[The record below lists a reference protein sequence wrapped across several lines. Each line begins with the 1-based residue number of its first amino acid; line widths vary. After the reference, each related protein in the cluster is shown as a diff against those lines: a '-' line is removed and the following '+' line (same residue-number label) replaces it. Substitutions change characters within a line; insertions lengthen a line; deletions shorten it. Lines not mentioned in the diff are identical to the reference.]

1 MPGLRSRSPTAPPP
15 CWCFQQG
22 VYVTKGSDVERL
34 SAASSPT
41 PTKDVERYKD
51 VKTAVYSGGLAAAR
65 CGLHNL
71 ASLRILGRSGGS
83 DGRGLIH
90 ITALGHK
97 HPLRHAPRGRGRRL
111 VQSQAGGLAVG
122 GEGGKRRPGAFL
134 ACAAA
139 GRQQQ
144 LSPYSSLH
152 GDVAPAWPR
161 WVSASCSWLRR
172 VAELTKYGTP
182 RREAGLNGTAIKPV
196 QNPGGCPAPH
206 WWVPVRARAGWIG
219 TGGSSCLAS

>member
-1 MPGLRSRSPTAPPP
+1 MPARGKKSCKPRQRLPLIRASWVGAQVYRADCCTAAAVLPFRAGCKAVAGLAAAVAVALPMPKSPQPACPTPYQRPVLLSGSAPTAPPP
-15 CWCFQQG
+15 RCCLQQG
-22 VYVTKGSDVERL
+22 VYVTSGSDVERL

-51 VKTAVYSGGLAAAR
+51 TKTAVCSGGLAAAR

-97 HPLRHAPRGRGRRL
+97 HPLRHAPRGRGERL

-144 LSPYSSLH
+144 LSPYS
-152 GDVAPAWPR
+152 
-161 WVSASCSWLRR
+161 
-172 VAELTKYGTP
+172 
-182 RREAGLNGTAIKPV
+182 
-196 QNPGGCPAPH
+196 
-206 WWVPVRARAGWIG
+206 
-219 TGGSSCLAS
+219 